1 MATEPGTTLRD
12 LGVPDAAVAVLEA
25 LPPEDQARFTE
36 TVVAA
41 VAADTERI
49 EKALNATMKLV
60 PAPLRPRAR
69 ALLFP
74 ESDS

>member
-1 MATEPGTTLRD
+1 MATNSGEKLRE

-25 LPPEDQARFTE
+25 LPAEDQARFAE

-41 VAADTERI
+41 VAVDTERV
-49 EKALNATMKLV
+49 EKALEATVKLV
-60 PAPLRPRAR
+60 PAPLRSRAR

-74 ESDS
+74 EDHS

>member
-1 MATEPGTTLRD
+1 VATDPGKKLRE

-25 LPPEDQARFTE
+25 LPVEDQARFAD
-36 TVVAA
+36 VVIAA
-41 VAADTERI
+41 VAADTERV
-49 EKALNATMKLV
+49 EQALEATIKLV

-74 ESDS
+74 GGRS

>member
-1 MATEPGTTLRD
+1 MATEAGAILRELD
-12 LGVPDAAVAVLEA
+12 VPDAAVAVLET
-25 LPPEDQARFTE
+25 LPDEDQDRFAH

-49 EKALNATMKLV
+49 EKALAATLRLV

-74 ESDS
+74 GDAP